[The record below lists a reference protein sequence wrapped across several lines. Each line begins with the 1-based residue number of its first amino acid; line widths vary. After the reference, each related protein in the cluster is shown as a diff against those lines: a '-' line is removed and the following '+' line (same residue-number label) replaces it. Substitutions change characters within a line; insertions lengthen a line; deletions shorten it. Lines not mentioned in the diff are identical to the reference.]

1 MSTAAEKRHL
11 DRLSRLGCMLCR
23 FVGGCKG
30 FGPEP
35 GPVEIHHPKEW
46 TGAAQRASDWLAIPL
61 CTDCHRGPNGLHGL
75 GKKGFYMRYKI
86 AEHDLLAM
94 TIQALSA

>member
-11 DRLSRLGCMLCR
+11 DRLSKLGCMLCSYNEW
-23 FVGGCKG
+23 GADKEGQ
-30 FGPEP
+30 
-35 GPVEIHHPKEW
+35 PVEIHHPKEW
-46 TGAAQRASDWLAIPL
+46 TGASQRASDWLAIPL
-61 CTDCHRGPNGLHGL
+61 CHACHQGPNGLHGL

-86 AEHDLLAM
+86 QEHDLLAM